1 MIGKKVINVNN
12 KSKLESIT
20 DYYLRFVVELLFKCC
35 GCSITQLFIE
45 DQKKKKI
52 TEKKKLTKCRWTIVH
67 SFLVIFFFSSFLILS
82 SLIYTHTSC

>member
-1 MIGKKVINVNN
+1 MSTIFSQKIFISGNLLLIGKKVINVNN

-45 DQKKKKI
+45 DQKKKKQR
-52 TEKKKLTKCRWTIVH
+52 KKN
-67 SFLVIFFFSSFLILS
+67 
-82 SLIYTHTSC
+82 